1 MALNIGAPFKRG
13 GAFPIDETLVLTK
26 AEMLAINDNTMPDKY
41 FCICSDDGKLYMY
54 DKTATPSAETGKYK
68 LYGGGGGGTDDYEA
82 LINKPKINGYEV
94 SGEKVSA
101 DYKLQ
106 GMMAAI
112 TSPDIDEII
121 YG

>member
-26 AEMLAINDNTMPDKY
+26 AEMLAVNDNTMPDKY

-54 DKTATPSAETGKYK
+54 DKSATASAETGKYK
-68 LYGGGGGGTDDYEA
+68 LYAGGGTDDYEA
-82 LINKPKINGYEV
+82 LINKPTINGYEV
-94 SGEKVSA
+94 SGEKAGA

-106 GMMAAI
+106 DLMAAI
-112 TSPDIDEII
+112 TAPDIDEII